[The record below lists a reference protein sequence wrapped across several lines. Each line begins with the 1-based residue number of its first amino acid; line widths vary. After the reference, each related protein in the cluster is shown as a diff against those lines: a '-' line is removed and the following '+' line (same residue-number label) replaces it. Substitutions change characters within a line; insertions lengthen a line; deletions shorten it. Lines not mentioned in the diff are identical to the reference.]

1 MNLREPATLANHD
14 DALPVLHSLGMVTD
28 LDWHFARFM
37 ERLTGSPSPD
47 LALAAALA
55 SHATGQG
62 DICVNLRQWA
72 RRWQIMTDK
81 TEAPASF
88 TLPPTNEW
96 LDALRASPVVGQP
109 GQRQPLV
116 LDRRGRLYLYRYWEY
131 EQRLARDLLRRA
143 KEAPAPM
150 DETQLRADL
159 DRLFPRHPTLTGP
172 DWQKIAAVVAALKQ
186 VCVISGGPG
195 TGKTSTV
202 LRILALL
209 TGQAERPLRIA
220 LAAPTGKAAARM
232 QESIRAAKPG
242 LGLSD
247 DQAAQ
252 IPEEASTLHR
262 LLGSRPDSV
271 YFRYNGDNPLPLDV
285 LVVDEV
291 SMVGLALLAKTVD
304 ALLPSTRLILL
315 GDKDQLASVEAGSVL
330 GDLCTGAGRF
340 SPEFQ
345 NRLATLTGEALPR
358 GKESSSSLV
367 DAIVLLR
374 HSYRFSAASGIG
386 ALAQAVN
393 RGRATEIA
401 MLLDGRYADIDW
413 RTLASAEA
421 LPEQLQEPVAAG
433 FAPYLD
439 AVRTGAAP
447 EIIFEQFNRF
457 RVLCAV
463 RSGLFGVEALNPL
476 CEQILQ
482 SRKLID
488 ARQTWYP
495 GRPVMVIRNDY
506 NLRLFNGDIGVT
518 LPDAKE
524 PERMKVFFLGND
536 GALRSFAPARLPEH
550 ETVYAMTVHKSQ
562 GSEFE
567 CVLVVTPNEPSPV
580 LSRELIYTAL
590 TRAKQQAVFYG
601 APEVFEAAVERR
613 LRRSSGLRDRLWLER
628 RGSEQFQRRR
638 AGDSANA

>member
-1 MNLREPATLANHD
+1 MDN
-14 DALPVLHSLGMVTD
+14 ALPILHGLGMLTD

-37 ERLTGSPSPD
+37 ERLAGDASPE

-72 RRWQIMTDK
+72 RRWRIMTDK
-81 TEAPASF
+81 AEAPAAF
-88 TLPPTNEW
+88 TLPPAHEW
-96 LDALRASPVVGQP
+96 LDALRATSVVGQP

-116 LDRRGRLYLYRYWEY
+116 LDRRGRLYLYRYWRY
-131 EQRLARDLLRRA
+131 EQRLGRDLLQRA
-143 KEAPAPM
+143 REAPAPV
-150 DETQLRADL
+150 DENRLRADL
-159 DRLFPRHPTLTGP
+159 DRLFPRHSTLTGP
-172 DWQKIAAVVAALKQ
+172 DWQKIAAVVATLKR

-209 TGQAERPLRIA
+209 TGQTDRPLRIA

-242 LGLSD
+242 LGLSN

-330 GDLCTGAGRF
+330 GDLCMGAGRF

-345 NRLATLTGEALPR
+345 TRLSALTGESLPR

-393 RGRATEIA
+393 RGRAVETA
-401 MLLDGRYADIDW
+401 TLLDGRYEDIDW
-413 RTLASAEA
+413 RTLTQADE
-421 LPEQLQEPVAAG
+421 LPEQLAEPVAAG
-433 FAPYLD
+433 FASYLD
-439 AVRTGAAP
+439 AVRTGATP
-447 EIIFEQFNRF
+447 ETVFQEFNRF

-463 RSGLFGVEALNPL
+463 RSGPFGVEALNLL
-476 CEQILQ
+476 CEAILH
-482 SRKLID
+482 KHGLID
-488 ARQTWYP
+488 HRQAWYS

-506 NLRLFNGDIGVT
+506 NLRLFNGDIGIT
-518 LPDAKE
+518 LPDLEE

-567 CVLVVTPNEPSPV
+567 RILVVTPNEPSPV

-628 RGSEQFQRRR
+628 SGTRQASI
-638 AGDSANA
+638 